1 MTVILVNEG
10 CETRDCSSRNYPQ
23 FLIERKNGG
32 LPTSGNTPNITEA
45 ALNLVERTFE
55 LRGTGGLGAK
65 PRPELIGP
73 VLGKV
78 HETLLAS
85 VRMGFM
91 HSSRTRGRI
100 PKGLQRAAD
109 VHFIGHKEGSEG
121 STILRF
127 EVPQFGYVAQEL
139 FAQGQLWDTGPKP
152 EQTAFD
158 LLSASLHDI
167 RAKAADS
174 ERFDHAMLHQFASYG
189 RLLRH
194 GLKSISLP
202 DPHTPEPEAIDEP
215 QSIAANE
222 LYRATPPARRV
233 RICGRLDLMGVSKQ
247 VLGLVL
253 EDGSPVTAVWALDG
267 IVDLASL
274 LDRQVVIEGLAEFRP
289 SGSLLRVDADAIRA
303 AVAGDAAFSAL
314 PMPEVQRN
322 YLQAAAALR
331 PGHKPYAAIFGLIPA
346 DESDEEFTA
355 AVEAMS

>member
-1 MTVILVNEG
+1 M
-10 CETRDCSSRNYPQ
+10 
-23 FLIERKNGG
+23 
-32 LPTSGNTPNITEA
+32 
-45 ALNLVERTFE
+45 
-55 LRGTGGLGAK
+55 
-65 PRPELIGP
+65 GP

-91 HSSRTRGRI
+91 RSSRIRGKI

-109 VHFIGHKEGSEG
+109 VHFIGHREGSEG

-139 FAQGQLWDTGPKP
+139 FAQGQLRDTGLKP

-158 LLSASLHDI
+158 LLSAALHDI
-167 RAKAADS
+167 RAKAAAS
-174 ERFDHAMLHQFASYG
+174 ERFDHAMLHQFAGYG

-202 DPHTPEPEAIDEP
+202 DQHTPEPKAIDEP
-215 QSIAANE
+215 LSIAANE

-233 RICGRLDLMGVSKQ
+233 RIRGRLDLMGVSKQ
-247 VLGLVL
+247 LLGLVL
-253 EDGSPVTAVWALDG
+253 EDGSPVTAVLALDG

-289 SGSLLRVDADAIRA
+289 SGSLLRVDAKAIRA
-303 AVAGDAAFSAL
+303 AIAEDSAFSTL
-314 PMPEVQRN
+314 PRPEVQRN
-322 YLQAAAALR
+322 YST
-331 PGHKPYAAIFGLIPA
+331 GCSCPA
-346 DESDEEFTA
+346 TGAQTLCRDIRLDPRRRTG
-355 AVEAMS
+355 

>member
-1 MTVILVNEG
+1 M
-10 CETRDCSSRNYPQ
+10 
-23 FLIERKNGG
+23 
-32 LPTSGNTPNITEA
+32 
-45 ALNLVERTFE
+45 VERTFE
-55 LRGTGGLGAK
+55 LRGTEGLGAK
-65 PRPELIGP
+65 PRPEIIGP

-78 HETLLAS
+78 HDTLSAA

-100 PKGLQRAAD
+100 PKVLQRAAD
-109 VHFIGHKEGSEG
+109 VRFLGHSEG
-121 STILRF
+121 TGDSTILRF

-167 RAKAADS
+167 RAKAENS
-174 ERFDHAMLHQFASYG
+174 ERYDHAMLHQFASYG

-202 DPHTPEPEAIDEP
+202 DQRMLVPEAIDEP
-215 QSIAANE
+215 LSIAAKE
-222 LYRATPPARRV
+222 LYQATPPARRV

-274 LDRQVVIEGLAEFRP
+274 LDRTVVIEGLAEFRP
-289 SGSLLRVDADAIRA
+289 SGSLLRVDADAIRQ
-303 AVAGDAAFSAL
+303 AVAGDAAFSAM
-314 PMPEVQRN
+314 PIPEVQRN
-322 YLQAAAALR
+322 YQQAAAALR

>member
-1 MTVILVNEG
+1 
-10 CETRDCSSRNYPQ
+10 
-23 FLIERKNGG
+23 
-32 LPTSGNTPNITEA
+32 
-45 ALNLVERTFE
+45 
-55 LRGTGGLGAK
+55 
-65 PRPELIGP
+65 
-73 VLGKV
+73 
-78 HETLLAS
+78 
-85 VRMGFM
+85 MGFL
-91 HSSRTRGRI
+91 HSSRTRGRV

-109 VHFIGHKEGSEG
+109 VHFIGHKEGSDG

-127 EVPQFGYVAQEL
+127 EVPQFGYVAHEL

-167 RAKAADS
+167 RAKATDS
-174 ERFDHAMLHQFASYG
+174 ARFDHAMLHQFASYG

-202 DPHTPEPEAIDEP
+202 DQHMLVPEAIDEP
-215 QSIAANE
+215 LSIAANE
-222 LYRATPPARRV
+222 LYRSTPPARRV

-267 IVDLASL
+267 IVDLANL
-274 LDRQVVIEGLAEFRP
+274 LDQQVVIEGLAEFRP
-289 SGSLLRVDADAIRA
+289 SGSLLRVDADAIRL
-303 AVAGDAAFSAL
+303 AVAGDAAFSVL

-322 YLQAAAALR
+322 YLQAATALR
-331 PGHKPYAAIFGLIPA
+331 SGNKPYAAIFGLIPA

>member
-1 MTVILVNEG
+1 M
-10 CETRDCSSRNYPQ
+10 
-23 FLIERKNGG
+23 
-32 LPTSGNTPNITEA
+32 
-45 ALNLVERTFE
+45 VERTFE
-55 LRGTGGLGAK
+55 LRGTEGLGAK

-85 VRMGFM
+85 TRMGFM
-91 HSSRTRGRI
+91 HSSRRRGRI
-100 PKGLQRAAD
+100 PKSLQQAAD
-109 VHFIGHKEGSEG
+109 ARFIGHMEGSEG

-127 EVPQFGYVAQEL
+127 EVPQFGDIAQEL
-139 FAQGQLWDTGPKP
+139 FAQGQLWDSGPKP

-167 RAKAADS
+167 RTKATDS
-174 ERFDHAMLHQFASYG
+174 VRFDHAMLHQFASYG
-189 RLLRH
+189 RVLRH

-202 DPHTPEPEAIDEP
+202 DLRTRQTEAIDEP
-215 QSIAANE
+215 LSIAANE

-253 EDGSPVTAVWALDG
+253 EDGSPVTAIWALDG
-267 IVDLASL
+267 MVDLASL

-289 SGSLLRVDADAIRA
+289 SGSLLRVDADAIRH

-314 PMPEVQRN
+314 PMPEIQRN
-322 YLQAAAALR
+322 YQQAAAVLR